1 MTRVAVWTD
10 PRMLDHQPAH
20 AIRSFHPERPERLQV
35 LLELLDEPEVAALVD
50 RRTPNPVSREA
61 LLRVHTPAL
70 VDGLLALRDR
80 SEVIDDDTSVSPGSV
95 LAAELAAG
103 AVVDGVEALLAGDC
117 ARALC
122 LVRPPG
128 HHAEPDRAM
137 GFCLF
142 SNVAIGAA
150 AALAGF
156 GERCPGVERVLI
168 VDWDVHHGNG
178 TAAAFWSRGEVL
190 CFDTHQ
196 HPLYP
201 GTGHAD
207 ERGAGAGLGAT
218 INIPLPPG
226 SGDAELLAAYDQILL
241 PAAARFDPQ
250 LVLVSAGFDAHVD
263 DPLGGMRVST
273 AGFAALCE
281 RVRDIA
287 DRHASGRLLL
297 SLEGGYELGAL
308 RECVRACIGVLT
320 RG

>member
-1 MTRVAVWTD
+1 MLSRIVRIALLGFLGLTLAACEGGFGTKDEAVEPATVSSSETGSSSSASASGLGSGSAFTGH
-10 PRMLDHQPAH
+10 PLDNPDSLLSRRTVYFDFDSSEILAEAREIVEAH
-20 AIRSFHPERPERLQV
+20 AQY
-35 LLELLDEPEVAALVD
+35 
-50 RRTPNPVSREA
+50 
-61 LLRVHTPAL
+61 
-70 VDGLLALRDR
+70 
-80 SEVIDDDTSVSPGSV
+80 
-95 LAAELAAG
+95 LAANPG
-103 AVVDGVEALLAGDC
+103 ATVTLE
-117 ARALC
+117 
-122 LVRPPG
+122 
-128 HHAEPDRAM
+128 
-137 GFCLF
+137 
-142 SNVAIGAA
+142 
-150 AALAGF
+150 
-156 GERCPGVERVLI
+156 
-168 VDWDVHHGNG
+168 
-178 TAAAFWSRGEVL
+178 
-190 CFDTHQ
+190 
-196 HPLYP
+196 
-201 GTGHAD
+201 GHAD